1 MRNFAPEKCTHKKRT
16 DMITASQLESNQ
28 MIITFEDMDMMPKF
42 KKMISALLGT
52 KAITM
57 PRKKKLNGIDQALL
71 DIKEGRVYH
80 AESVEDMFKQIL
92 GPDYVHS

>member
-1 MRNFAPEKCTHKKRT
+1 
-16 DMITASQLESNQ
+16 MITAPQLESNQ
-28 MIITFEDMDMMPKF
+28 MLITFEDFDMMEKF
-42 KKMISALLGT
+42 KKVAKALLGP

-80 AESVEDMFKQIL
+80 AETTEDMFKQIL
-92 GPDYVHS
+92 GADYVHS